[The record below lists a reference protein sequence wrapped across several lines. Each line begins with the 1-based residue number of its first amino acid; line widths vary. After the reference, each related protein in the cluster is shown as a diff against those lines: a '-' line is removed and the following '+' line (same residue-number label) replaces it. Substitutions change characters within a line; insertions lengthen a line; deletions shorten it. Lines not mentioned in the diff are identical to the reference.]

1 MRNSKEF
8 IGKPVF
14 SLDEGRQLGTVR
26 DLYVDRALDRLAGVH
41 LGREGLLSR
50 KSLLI
55 PRAAI
60 AVFGIDAVLAQHGDV
75 VSDSKQMPESKQW
88 MRLDDLAGRQVD
100 TPAGTRIGTISDV
113 LLDDEARITGFVLS
127 RVQVT
132 GPLAEHPVVP
142 REAVIDTGHED
153 QVMTIDLALAE
164 QHSLK
169 AMGKSAAAEE
179 AAASEAGAAQEA
191 AAPEPEAAAPADR
204 VEGGDLEPVEVD
216 VEDSVEPAED
226 EDAGLGAGGAL

>member
-8 IGKPVF
+8 VGKDVY
-14 SLDEGRQLGTVR
+14 SLDEGRKLGTVR
-26 DLYVDRALDRLAGVH
+26 DVYVDRALAWLAGVH

-60 AVFGIDAVLAQHGDV
+60 AVFGLDAILAQRSDV

-100 TPAGTRIGTISDV
+100 TPAGTRIGTIGDV
-113 LLDDEARITGFVLS
+113 LLDDEARIVGFTLS

-132 GPLAEHPVVP
+132 GPLAEHPVIP

-164 QHSLK
+164 RHSLI
-169 AMGKSAAAEE
+169 AMGKSVEAEE
-179 AAASEAGAAQEA
+179 AAALEAGAAAEAVAPEAEA
-191 AAPEPEAAAPADR
+191 AAEEIS
-204 VEGGDLEPVEVD
+204 DLEPVEVD
-216 VEDSVEPAED
+216 VEESVEPAED
-226 EDAGLGAGGAL
+226 AGLGATGEL

>member
-1 MRNSKEF
+1 MRNSKEL

-26 DLYVDRALDRLAGVH
+26 DIYVDRALAWLAGVH

-55 PRAAI
+55 PREAI
-60 AVFGIDAVLAQHGDV
+60 TVFGIDAVLAQRSGAVTDN
-75 VSDSKQMPESKQW
+75 KQLPESREW

-100 TPAGTRIGTISDV
+100 TPAGTRVGAISDV
-113 LLDDEARITGFVLS
+113 LLDDEARIVGFMLS
-127 RVQVT
+127 RVQMS
-132 GPLAEHPVVP
+132 GPLAEHPVIP

-179 AAASEAGAAQEA
+179 AAALDAEAVAPAAVEDTSG
-191 AAPEPEAAAPADR
+191 PEPIEVEA
-204 VEGGDLEPVEVD
+204 VEGA
-216 VEDSVEPAED
+216 EPAED
-226 EDAGLGAGGAL
+226 AGMGATGE

>member
-8 IGKPVF
+8 VGKDVY
-14 SLDEGRQLGTVR
+14 SLDEGRKLGTVE
-26 DLYVDRALDRLAGVH
+26 DIYVDRALAWLAGVF
-41 LGREGLLSR
+41 LGGEGLIRR

-60 AVFGIDAVLAQHGDV
+60 AVFGIDAILAQRSDV
-75 VSDSKQMPESKQW
+75 VSDTRQMPESKQW
-88 MRLDDLAGRQVD
+88 MRLKDLAGRQVD
-100 TPAGTRIGTISDV
+100 TPAGTRIGTIGDV
-113 LLDDEARITGFVLS
+113 LLDDEARIAGFTLS

-132 GPLAEHPVVP
+132 GPLAEHPVIP

-169 AMGKSAAAEE
+169 AMGKSEAAEE
-179 AAASEAGAAQEA
+179 AAALEAGAAAEV
-191 AAPEPEAAAPADR
+191 AAPEPEAAIPTIPG
-204 VEGGDLEPVEVD
+204 EGSDLEPVEVD
-216 VEDSVEPAED
+216 VEESVEPAED
-226 EDAGLGAGGAL
+226 AGMGATGDL